1 MGILTTVINQIKN
14 VFVRNKTDRDVKAT
28 IIKAEES
35 ITAEFK
41 YLILSNGHV
50 DTWNLYN
57 KARIKIIQ
65 NRDRVTYALIT
76 TGYFKYL
83 EGYREY
89 KLGRD
94 TLVALLKNSRVW
106 REQWENI
113 NSIIAK
119 VYAAKIADE
128 IKQSINPT
136 R

>member
-28 IIKAEES
+28 IIKAEEA

-41 YLILSNGHV
+41 YLILSNGHI
-50 DTWNLYN
+50 DTWYLYN

-89 KLGRD
+89 KLGKD
-94 TLVALLKNSRVW
+94 TLVELLKKSQVW
-106 REQWENI
+106 KTQWDNI